1 MIDDRHGT
9 PVRLDFPFEVSPSG
23 GAVSLILDEERHAAF
38 AVLIGYTPS
47 LNAEDRREVVALVT
61 VSGLVQ
67 AVFGYPNEEAVWK
80 DPRGD
85 RAGGIDEIAGSRW
98 AQNIIESNRR
108 SFGADYNWRAGRPP
122 RHFFVGSK
130 DATAQFRLTTSW
142 SRCSWTRG
150 TRRSSPKRY
159 AVWTRK
165 RRLGR
170 APSPP
175 GQPLRS
181 SPPALR

>member
-1 MIDDRHGT
+1 M
-9 PVRLDFPFEVSPSG
+9 
-23 GAVSLILDEERHAAF
+23 ILDEERHAAF

-85 RAGGIDEIAGSRW
+85 LAGGIDEIAGSRW
-98 AQNIIESNRR
+98 AQNINESNRR

-130 DATAQFRLTTSW
+130 DATAQFLAYDLLVEVFVDARYKEVFAEALCRLDT
-142 SRCSWTRG
+142 
-150 TRRSSPKRY
+150 
-159 AVWTRK
+159 
-165 RRLGR
+165 
-170 APSPP
+170 
-175 GQPLRS
+175 
-181 SPPALR
+181 